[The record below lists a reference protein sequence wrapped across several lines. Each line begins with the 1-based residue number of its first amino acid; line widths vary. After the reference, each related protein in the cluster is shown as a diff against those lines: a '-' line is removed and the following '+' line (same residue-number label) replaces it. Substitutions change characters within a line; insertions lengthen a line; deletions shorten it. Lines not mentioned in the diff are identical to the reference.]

1 MADQQFDGLLKWRCI
16 GPFRGGRVLAV
27 AGHPTDNNVFYFGAC
42 AGGVWK
48 TDDAGQYWYN
58 VSDGFFNTSSI
69 GALAVAES
77 DPNVIWAG
85 TGESTI
91 RIDVSHGDGVYR
103 STDAGTTWRHM
114 GLTDTRHIA
123 KVRIHPQDP
132 NTVWVAAFGHAFGP
146 NSERG
151 IYKTTD
157 GGETWRHVL
166 YRDEKSGAIDLTV
179 DATNPRILYATT
191 WEAHRSFSEISSGG
205 AGSAIYRSKD
215 GGETW
220 EDITNKPGL
229 PKGTLGKMGITASPA
244 QAGRVWCLIQHA
256 EAPGLYRSDD
266 GGEHWTHVSDS
277 HLLISRAWYYMHV
290 HADTQDP
297 DTVYV
302 NNLSFWKSTDA
313 GSTFTQIDTPHG
325 DNHDLWISPIYNKR
339 MIQGNDGGA
348 NVSFNTGKTWT
359 SVYNQPTSQY
369 YHIGVDN
376 RKPYRV
382 YGTQQDNSS
391 LAVPSRTPSSSIPW
405 SNVIIAGTGE
415 SGYITVDPKNDDIV
429 YLGAI
434 GSSSGGGNCLQ
445 RYDER
450 TKQVRLVTTW
460 PEATS
465 GEGAFSHRYRFAWTY
480 PIVFSPHDANV
491 LYAAGNI
498 VFKTTNEGQSWTPIS
513 PDLTRNDPSKLQITG
528 GPIDRDSVG
537 AEVYCTV
544 FSFTESPHRR
554 GELWAG
560 SDDGLIHV
568 SRDNGNS
575 WQNVTPDHMPEWAMV
590 TSIEV
595 SPHDANTITFSAA
608 RHKLDDYAPYIYRS
622 TDSGVT
628 WTRVVTGIASDHFVR
643 IVREDSVR
651 KGLLF
656 AGTETNLY
664 VSFNGGDNWE
674 LFQLNLPICPIY
686 DLIIKN
692 DDLVCGTHGRAM
704 WILDDITP
712 LRQYNPALVTQGTH
726 LFAPRTTE
734 RVLAALF
741 EDEDGAGAP
750 GKNYMAG
757 LGDVCAHTVTVTP
770 EGAVERT
777 FLDSGSN
784 PPRGAIITYWLK
796 ETPTTPIRLAFYD
809 TKGTLINEF
818 YSRPEGTKVE
828 KSDDKHDLRRT
839 SAKAGWNRFIWDMRV
854 KALPKIIG
862 SDPIAGSLMYG
873 PKVAPGQYMVELTV
887 DGQVGRQPLTIVA
900 DSYSDASQADLDAQ
914 FELLMRIYHR
924 TGDAVTAIN
933 QMRDVRAQLDGWHK
947 RLARNPKTAAL
958 AEQAASLRDQV
969 LAVEKEIQ
977 VPDLKPGWPGQMNHG
992 TKMLAKLGSIAD
1004 AVAVGNYRPTDQAV
1018 AVFDSLSENIDEV
1031 FSRMQG
1037 LVSGEIADFGK
1048 KISAAGVNSVIA

>member
-1 MADQQFDGLLKWRCI
+1 MADKQFDGLLKWRCI

-27 AGHPTDNNVFYFGAC
+27 AGDATDNNVFYFGAC

-48 TDDAGQYWYN
+48 TDDAGQYWRN
-58 VSDGFFNTSSI
+58 VSDGFFNTASI

-77 DPNVIWAG
+77 DPNVVWAG

-103 STDAGTTWRHM
+103 STDAGATWRHM
-114 GLTDTRHIA
+114 GLSDTRHIA
-123 KVRIHPQDP
+123 KVRIHPKDP
-132 NTVWVAAFGHAFGP
+132 STVWVAAFGHAFGT
-146 NSERG
+146 NAERG

-166 YRDEKSGAIDLTV
+166 YRNEHSGAIDLTV
-179 DATNPRILYATT
+179 DATNARILYATT
-191 WEAHRSFSEISSGG
+191 WEAYRSFSHISSGG
-205 AGSAIYRSKD
+205 AGSAVYRSKD

-220 EDITNKPGL
+220 EDITHKPGL

-266 GGEHWTHVSDS
+266 SGEHWTQVSDS

-302 NNLSFWKSTDA
+302 NNLALWKSTDG
-313 GSTFTQIDTPHG
+313 GSHFTQIDTPHG
-325 DNHDLWISPIYNKR
+325 DNHDLWISPIYNRR

-348 NVSFNTGKTWT
+348 NVSFNAGGVWT

-369 YHIGVDN
+369 YHIAVDN

-382 YGTQQDNSS
+382 YGTQQDNTS
-391 LAVPSRTPSSSIPW
+391 LAVPSRTPSKSIPW
-405 SNVIIAGTGE
+405 SNVIIAGSGE
-415 SGYITVDPKNDDIV
+415 SGYITVDPKDDNIV

-445 RYDER
+445 RYDEC
-450 TKQVRLVTTW
+450 TKQIRLVTTW
-460 PEATS
+460 PEMTT
-465 GEGAFSHRYRFAWTY
+465 GEGAITHRYRFAWTY
-480 PIVFSPHDANV
+480 PIVFSPHDPTV
-491 LYAAGNI
+491 LYAAGNM
-498 VFKTTNEGQSWTPIS
+498 VFKTTSEGQSWAPIS
-513 PDLTRNDPSKLQITG
+513 PDLTRDDPAKLQVTG

-568 SRDNGNS
+568 SRDNGDS
-575 WQNVTPDHMPEWAMV
+575 WQNVTPAHLQEWAMV

-595 SPHDANTITFSAA
+595 SPHDANTITFSAT
-608 RHKLDDYAPYIYRS
+608 RHKLDDYAPYIYRT
-622 TDSGVT
+622 TDSGTT
-628 WTRVVTGIASDHFVR
+628 WKQVVTGIAGDHFVR
-643 IVREDSVR
+643 IVREDPVR

-664 VSFNGGDNWE
+664 ISFNGGDNWE
-674 LFQLNLPICPIY
+674 RFQLNLPICPIY

-712 LRQYNPALVTQGTH
+712 LREFSPSIATQSVH
-726 LFAPRTTE
+726 MFAPRPTE
-734 RVLAALF
+734 RILAALF
-741 EDEDGAGAP
+741 EDEDSTGAP

-757 LGDVCAHTVTVTP
+757 LGDVCAHTVTVSP
-770 EGAVERT
+770 EGYIERHC
-777 FLDSGSN
+777 LDSGTN
-784 PPRGAIITYWLK
+784 PPRGAIITYWLQ
-796 ETPTTPIRLAFYD
+796 ETTNTPIRLAFYD
-809 TKGTLINEF
+809 AKETLINEF

-828 KSDDKHDLRRT
+828 KSDDKHDLRRAT
-839 SAKAGWNRFIWDMRV
+839 ANAGWNRFIWDMRV
-854 KALPKIIG
+854 KPLSKIVG
-862 SDPIAGSLMYG
+862 SDPIAGSVIYG
-873 PKVAPGQYMVELTV
+873 PKVTPGQYTVQLT
-887 DGQVGRQPLTIVA
+887 DRDHNITQALTIVPDA
-900 DSYSDASQADLDAQ
+900 YSDAPQADLDAQ
-914 FELLMRIYHR
+914 FNMLMQIYNR
-924 TGDAVTAIN
+924 TGDAVAMLN
-933 QMRDVRAQLDGWHK
+933 QMRDMRAQLDGWHK
-947 RLARNPKTAAL
+947 RLGRDPKTVAL
-958 AEQAASLRDQV
+958 AAKAAELRDNV

-977 VPDLKPGWPGQMNHG
+977 VPDLKPGWPGEMNHG
-992 TKMLAKLGSIAD
+992 TKLFAKLRGIAD
-1004 AVAVGNYRPTDQAV
+1004 AVSVGNYRPTDQAV
-1018 AVFDSLSENIDEV
+1018 AVFSNISEDIEEV
-1031 FSRMQG
+1031 FSRMRV
-1037 LVSGEIADFGK
+1037 LNSGEIAEFSK
-1048 KISAAGVNSVIA
+1048 QIAASGVSNVVF